1 MISPLYGLTEYDLY
15 TKESYYNGDER
26 LYYGRQIY
34 EYMIVILIT
43 VHFFNA
49 FHMIIMNNF
58 WGGPGVMWIAK
69 MSGVEHS
76 PLFILKSI
84 LVDSP

>member
-1 MISPLYGLTEYDLY
+1 
-15 TKESYYNGDER
+15 
-26 LYYGRQIY
+26 
-34 EYMIVILIT
+34 MIVILIT